1 VLKQFFSA
9 MAGLLIF
16 FFSYAI
22 SKNAIVEEVISVME
36 LHFSDE
42 V

>member
-1 VLKQFFSA
+1 

-16 FFSYAI
+16 IFFSYAI
-22 SKNAIVEEVISVME
+22 SKNAILEEVISVIE
-36 LHFSDE
+36 LRFSDE

>member
-1 VLKQFFSA
+1 
-9 MAGLLIF
+9 MAGLLIFF